1 MSNAK
6 PHGSHPLKYQKGQL
20 FLSGFPLS
28 LAAQAVGTP
37 CYVYSGDDMENRF
50 QSFERAF
57 GGVSHTIC
65 YAVKANSNLQIVKLF
80 RQLGSGF
87 DIVSGGELFRVLK
100 AGADPDSIV
109 FSGVGKTTAEI
120 DEALRCR
127 VGQFNVESVEELKL
141 LETRARVLK
150 RRPRVSLRVNPN
162 VDPKTHPYIATGL
175 KEHKFGIDI
184 RLVPEI
190 FRFSRSF
197 RKIRLEGLG
206 FHIGSQIL
214 EVKPFVAAA
223 RILARHVRDLRQS
236 GFHIFTLDVGGGL
249 GIPYQ
254 GEPAPSPDDLARDM
268 LPVLAPIGCKLVF
281 EPGRWLVGRAGV
293 LMTRVLFMKFNG
305 RKRFAVVDAGMND
318 MIRPTLY
325 HAFHEILPLRRKPRA
340 KKVHLDVV
348 GPVCE
353 TGDFLARARS
363 MNEVVPGDLLVIR
376 DAGAYGF
383 VLASNYNSRP
393 RCAEVLIRRNQAFL
407 IRPRERYEDLTRGEG
422 LRKLAL

>member
-1 MSNAK
+1 
-6 PHGSHPLKYQKGQL
+6 
-20 FLSGFPLS
+20 
-28 LAAQAVGTP
+28 
-37 CYVYSGDDMENRF
+37 MENRF
-50 QSFERAF
+50 RSFDRAF
-57 GGVSHTIC
+57 GGVSHKIC

-80 RQLGSGF
+80 RRLGSGF

-109 FSGVGKTTAEI
+109 FSGVGKTVAEI
-120 DEALRCR
+120 DDALRCR

-141 LETRARVLK
+141 LETRAGVLK
-150 RRPRVSLRVNPN
+150 HRPRVSLRVNPN

-197 RKIRLEGLG
+197 RRIQLEGLG

-214 EVKPFVAAA
+214 EVEPFVAAA
-223 RILARHVRDLRQS
+223 KILARHVRDLRQS
-236 GFHIFTLDVGGGL
+236 GFHISTLDVGGGL

-254 GEPAPSPDDLARDM
+254 GEPAPSPDDLAREM
-268 LPVLAPIGCKLVF
+268 LPVLAPIGCRLIF

-325 HAFHEILPLRRKPRA
+325 HAFHEILPIRRKPGA
-340 KKVHLDVV
+340 KKVLLDVV

-363 MNEVVPGDLLVIR
+363 LSEVVPGDLLVIR

-383 VLASNYNSRP
+383 ALASNYNSHP
-393 RCAEVLIRRNQAFL
+393 RCAEVLVRRDQAFL
-407 IRPRERYEDLTRGEG
+407 IRRRESYKDLTRGEG
-422 LRKLAL
+422 SKKLAI